1 MSDQSPI
8 TALQSSTRELVRDA
22 VELAELQL
30 QLFRADGREMAKK
43 STPPLLTVAAGVTIA
58 MSSLPLIL
66 VGFAYALVEVAGL
79 SVWLAM
85 FCSALCGITVG
96 ALAVFVGLRWLKPQL
111 EIWRRS
117 AAELKQNVDFLK
129 RSL

>member
-58 MSSLPLIL
+58 MSSLPLFL
-66 VGFAYALVEVAGL
+66 VGFAYALVEVVGL

-85 FCSALCGITVG
+85 FCSALSGIMIG